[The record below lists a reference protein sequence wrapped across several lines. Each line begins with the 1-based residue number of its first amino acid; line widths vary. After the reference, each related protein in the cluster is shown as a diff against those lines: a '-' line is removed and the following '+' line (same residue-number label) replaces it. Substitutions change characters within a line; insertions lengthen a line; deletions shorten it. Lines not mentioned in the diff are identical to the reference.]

1 MADVEEAADVRAVLV
16 PGDQSTLVEGKS
28 DDGLVIAGH
37 AVPLLPWWKQR
48 KAKVLISGFV
58 IIIPIVL
65 VVSSSSNETYAIPAT
80 INVSLRTNAPSQKVK
95 GWRMLGYH
103 FWGLTGIQLRS
114 HICDHFLTSFI

>member
-16 PGDQSTLVEGKS
+16 PGDQSTPVIPEAYLVEGKS

-95 GWRMLGYH
+95 G
-103 FWGLTGIQLRS
+103 
-114 HICDHFLTSFI
+114 